1 MHVFMHIDGIIRCAE
16 WQNTQSSDGES
27 VPENIFAKKVF
38 GHMLKRSHK
47 GFYSMK
53 HTWEGVVE
61 IRPMVLGCVALL
73 MCSLFSGLVLGRDD
87 PIEVLCLV
95 PFPGIY
101 YYPQI
106 LCKEPMLDVTYV
118 PTEQYY
124 GYDYPPYSG
133 REAQRAIREYFPRS
147 YEDLTD
153 NYEFVLLLTWGG
165 TRTVWEYFKDE
176 QVEMLR
182 RGIEEGGLGA
192 LRGQDTDL
200 DWSYV
205 NPRSEIWAGLSLSDA
220 FPSDPSALL
229 AEDHWSQ
236 AVSGRYVINEDPS
249 LPPVLTPYTNLTM
262 CWYYPYADDTLIS
275 GNLMIPRQG
284 SQTYLWKVSDAFSE
298 YAYPEPG
305 WIPSVLGWRYGEGYT
320 WSLADS
326 AFSYFFSSGEIPEGQ
341 NAGTSFLYGHDA
353 FFGLVMY
360 GAGRDVPL
368 DVVLVHEIRERF
380 GEYADATAYISSMID
395 FIAKFD
401 FNINPMLVKSNV
413 LLERWREGRRL
424 YMAQEYDESYE
435 VMNHLT
441 DDVEVFMDVVLAF
454 KDQALLW
461 VYVTEWVAVT
471 GTFLLAG
478 FFLWTLMVSRRFYRK
493 VDQTRLRPPPRETGA
508 EYPQYSRKEDSN
520 PPWHGEREY
529 SQFAIS

>member
-1 MHVFMHIDGIIRCAE
+1 
-16 WQNTQSSDGES
+16 
-27 VPENIFAKKVF
+27 
-38 GHMLKRSHK
+38 
-47 GFYSMK
+47 
-53 HTWEGVVE
+53 
-61 IRPMVLGCVALL
+61 
-73 MCSLFSGLVLGRDD
+73 
-87 PIEVLCLV
+87 
-95 PFPGIY
+95 
-101 YYPQI
+101 
-106 LCKEPMLDVTYV
+106 
-118 PTEQYY
+118 
-124 GYDYPPYSG
+124 
-133 REAQRAIREYFPRS
+133 
-147 YEDLTD
+147 
-153 NYEFVLLLTWGG
+153 LTWGG

-182 RGIEEGGLGA
+182 RGIEERGLGA
-192 LRGQDTDL
+192 LRGQSTDL
-200 DWSYV
+200 DWSYA
-205 NPRSEIWAGLSLSDA
+205 NSRSEIWAGLSLSDA
-220 FPSDPSALL
+220 FPSDPGALL
-229 AEDHWSQ
+229 AEDHWPQ

-284 SQTYLWKVSDAFSE
+284 SQTYLWKVSSAFSE

-305 WIPSVLGWRYGEGYT
+305 WIPDVLGWRYGEGYT

-326 AFSYFFSSGEIPEGQ
+326 AFGYFFSSGEIPEGQ
-341 NAGTSFLYGHDA
+341 HAGTSFLYGHDA

-360 GAGRDVPL
+360 GAGRDPPL

-441 DDVEVFMDVVLAF
+441 DDVEVFMDEVLAF

-493 VDQTRLRPPPRETGA
+493 VDQTRLRPPPGETGA